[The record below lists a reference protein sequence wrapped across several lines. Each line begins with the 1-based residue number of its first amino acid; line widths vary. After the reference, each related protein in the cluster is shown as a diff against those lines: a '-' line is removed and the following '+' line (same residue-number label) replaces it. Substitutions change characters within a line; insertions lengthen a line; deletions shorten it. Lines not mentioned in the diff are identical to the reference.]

1 MLDRTRCSIWF
12 RTLLALE
19 TADAFDGDVGTAKA
33 LGAVAAAAA
42 GGGEQLSECAECGDK
57 IPPARLAALAGRAC
71 LRCADCQGVFE
82 GLKQRGLA

>member
-1 MLDRTRCSIWF
+1 MADDADIAGDNALRYEAQQ
-12 RTLLALE
+12 LA
-19 TADAFDGDVGTAKA
+19 AFA
-33 LGAVAAAAA
+33 AAAAA
-42 GGGEQLSECAECGDK
+42 GGGEQLSECAEGGDK